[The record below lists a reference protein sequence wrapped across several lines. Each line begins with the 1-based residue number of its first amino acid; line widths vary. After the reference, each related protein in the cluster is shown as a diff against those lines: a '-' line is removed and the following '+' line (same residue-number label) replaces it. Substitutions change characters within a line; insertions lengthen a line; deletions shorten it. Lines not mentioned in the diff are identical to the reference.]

1 MPGRAEPPRNLGA
14 MRDVQS
20 QRNTPRRSSEFLKN
34 IDAVLSEVDDSPTAR
49 EAKKAK
55 NTAEIEKIFPG
66 VEEDE
71 KTLSGMYEPALHNF
85 PLGEKVE
92 RLRRPDVEEIPT
104 QHVNSQTF
112 QSHEQL
118 SRFPKSKYHVEE
130 GTGPAYVGPSERRY
144 NQFEES
150 DLDPDTRGG
159 FGTDREERDYI
170 GFQQEGPSQHPIDSP
185 KYWTSIDTRSHNPQ
199 VRNAANTF
207 MLREQQR
214 GMEEYAARAS
224 ASILGTSRRRR
235 NPTNRRSRNSEVG
248 PVTNTRTAAELMAQ
262 GNPARA
268 GGRSDGRH
276 HFAGIASPPYSLGR
290 LPRELSPNLRN
301 LETDYTVFSYS
312 TPIAWRTTQG
322 HWEVPRINYSRTTQR
337 HQSAIRRALSN
348 SYHSPLAEASYR
360 VSELRQQHLEQG
372 IRLPSRVY
380 EVNVGF
386 ETFHPEP
393 PSEDM
398 INRVVQ
404 DHLQNAIN
412 PAIERHRRGTRVQ
425 RQQGQRNQP
434 QLPLEGGIA

>member
-20 QRNTPRRSSEFLKN
+20 QRKTPRRSSEFLKN
-34 IDAVLSEVDDSPTAR
+34 IDAVLSEVDDSPAAR
-49 EAKKAK
+49 EARKAK

-71 KTLSGMYEPALHNF
+71 KTLSGMYEPALHNYGRWQH
-85 PLGEKVE
+85 LTVK
-92 RLRRPDVEEIPT
+92 RRPDVDYISEAASDGSRTSKELTVGQQLGMFPT
-104 QHVNSQTF
+104 
-112 QSHEQL
+112 
-118 SRFPKSKYHVEE
+118 SRTHNII
-130 GTGPAYVGPSERRY
+130 GTGSPIITDTGIV
-144 NQFEES
+144 S
-150 DLDPDTRGG
+150 DFDRDTPD
-159 FGTDREERDYI
+159 FGTGREERDYTR
-170 GFQQEGPSQHPIDSP
+170 FEQSGPSQYQIGSDD
-185 KYWTSIDTRSHNPQ
+185 YWNQMDRHTESHRLREYA
-199 VRNAANTF
+199 RNAREHTRNAREYTRNAN
-207 MLREQQR
+207 R
-214 GMEEYAARAS
+214 AAAN
-224 ASILGTSRRRR
+224 ILGT
-235 NPTNRRSRNSEVG
+235 TRRSRNSEAG
-248 PVTNTRTAAELMAQ
+248 PVTNSRTAAELMAQ

-268 GGRSDGRH
+268 GGRTDGRH
-276 HFAGIASPPYSLGR
+276 SFRGRAGPAYDAGR

-322 HWEVPRINYSRTTQR
+322 HWEVPRINYSKTTQR

-348 SYHSPLAEASYR
+348 SYHSPLAEAGNRISD
-360 VSELRQQHLEQG
+360 LRQQHLEQG

-393 PSEDM
+393 PSEDV

-404 DHLQNAIN
+404 NHLQNAIN

>member
-20 QRNTPRRSSEFLKN
+20 QRKTPRRSSEFLKN
-34 IDAVLSEVDDSPTAR
+34 IDAVLSEVDDSPAAR
-49 EAKKAK
+49 EARKAK

-71 KTLSGMYEPALHNF
+71 KTLSGMYEPALHNYGRWQH
-85 PLGEKVE
+85 LTVK
-92 RLRRPDVEEIPT
+92 RRPDVDYISEAASDGSRTSKELTVGQQLGMFPT
-104 QHVNSQTF
+104 
-112 QSHEQL
+112 
-118 SRFPKSKYHVEE
+118 SRTHNII
-130 GTGPAYVGPSERRY
+130 GTGSPIITDTGIV
-144 NQFEES
+144 S
-150 DLDPDTRGG
+150 DFDRDTPD
-159 FGTDREERDYI
+159 FGTGREERDYTR
-170 GFQQEGPSQHPIDSP
+170 FEQSGPSQYQIGSDD
-185 KYWTSIDTRSHNPQ
+185 YWNQMDRHTESHRLREYA
-199 VRNAANTF
+199 RNAREHTRNAREYTRNAN
-207 MLREQQR
+207 R
-214 GMEEYAARAS
+214 AAAN
-224 ASILGTSRRRR
+224 ILGT
-235 NPTNRRSRNSEVG
+235 TRRSRNPEAG
-248 PVTNTRTAAELMAQ
+248 PVTNSRTAAELMAQ

-268 GGRSDGRH
+268 GGRTDGRH
-276 HFAGIASPPYSLGR
+276 SFRGRAGPAYDAGR

-322 HWEVPRINYSRTTQR
+322 HWEVPRIDYSRTTQR

-348 SYHSPLAEASYR
+348 SYHSPLAEAGNRISD
-360 VSELRQQHLEQG
+360 LRQQHLEQG

-380 EVNVGF
+380 QVNVGF